1 MKRGVSLYSYQ
12 QSQFFKESNLESQLN
27 EVANN
32 LYGADGIELIDEMS
46 IKYPVPDKAFMQ
58 RWYRQIDFHG
68 LKPVAMDV
76 SMDVLQF
83 RTHVMNH
90 DECAERL
97 RSDIKL
103 AKMLGFSIVRV
114 LSIVPLDVMVKA
126 LPLAEALDIRIG
138 KEIHQP
144 MSLEGQQVT
153 EIVEF
158 SERNHTRHLGIVP
171 DFGIFGTRPSEAQLG
186 WFERRGA
193 NPEAS
198 NAAVK
203 LAGMVKTDPKTFN
216 VANQT
221 AGNVRSAFG
230 RFIATGE
237 CEDGLRVCF
246 NAVKKLAEEYIKQ
259 PKPLDYTV
267 VGEGLTLSNTS
278 AETLRELCPHITHI
292 HAKFNNMSEIPG
304 KPGKYQDIAIDYVS
318 AIDALRRG
326 GYEGYLN
333 SEYEGQRYFQDRG
346 REFMM
351 DEFEQV
357 RRHQEMLRRLIT
369 A

>member
-12 QSQFFKESNLESQLN
+12 QSQFFKESTLESQLN

-58 RWYRQIDFHG
+58 RWYRLIDIHG
-68 LKPVAMDV
+68 LNPVAMDV

-83 RTHVMNH
+83 RSHVMSH
-90 DECAERL
+90 EECAERL

-103 AKMLGFSIVRV
+103 AKTLGFSIVRV

-144 MSLEGQQVT
+144 MSLEGQQVS
-153 EIVEF
+153 EIIEF
-158 SERNHTRHLGIVP
+158 NEKNNTRHLGIVP

-198 NAAVK
+198 KAAVK
-203 LAGMVKTDPKTFN
+203 LAAMVKADPKTFN

-221 AGNVRSAFG
+221 AGNVRAAFG
-230 RFIATGE
+230 QFITTGE
-237 CEDGLRVCF
+237 CNDELKICF
-246 NAVKKLAEEYIKQ
+246 NAVKALAEGFIKQ
-259 PKPLDYTV
+259 PKPL
-267 VGEGLTLSNTS
+267 
-278 AETLRELCPHITHI
+278 
-292 HAKFNNMSEIPG
+292 
-304 KPGKYQDIAIDYVS
+304 
-318 AIDALRRG
+318 
-326 GYEGYLN
+326 
-333 SEYEGQRYFQDRG
+333 
-346 REFMM
+346 
-351 DEFEQV
+351 
-357 RRHQEMLRRLIT
+357 
-369 A
+369 

>member
-12 QSQFFKESNLESQLN
+12 QSQFFNESNLESQIN

-46 IKYPVPDKAFMQ
+46 LKYPVPDKTFMQ
-58 RWYRQIDFHG
+58 RWYNIIDRHNV
-68 LKPVAMDV
+68 KPVAMDV
-76 SMDVLQF
+76 CMDVLQF

-144 MSLEGQQVT
+144 MTLEGQQVC
-153 EIVEF
+153 EIIEF
-158 SERNHTRHLGIVP
+158 SEKNNTRHLGIVP

-198 NAAVK
+198 KAAVK
-203 LAGMVKTDPKTFN
+203 LAGMVKDDPQTFN

-221 AGNVRSAFG
+221 AGNVRAAFG
-230 RFIATGE
+230 LFIATGE
-237 CEDGLRVCF
+237 CNPEAKVCF
-246 NAVKKLAEEYIKQ
+246 NAVKTLAEEFIDK

-267 VGEGLTLSNTS
+267 VAEGLTLSNTS
-278 AETLRELCPHITHI
+278 AETLREICPHITHI

-304 KPGKYQDIAIDYVS
+304 KPGQYQDIAIDYDS

-333 SEYEGQRYFQDRG
+333 SEYEGQRYSQDRG